1 MAPNRRM
8 PNDAAGFASRYGPL
22 SCSHH
27 RGFRR
32 WASTRP
38 VSRPSRQPAI
48 GLPGN
53 YPDRTHTGRRRRASA
68 QAMIAGQSPA
78 NALGARNFGL
88 NRLRTLTARVS
99 LKRGGSWRPPASPP
113 ARSCGPTA
121 ACPDFSPRDRPQGR
135 ESARTAALVSISTTR
150 CVQPTEVASCSRYGV
165 TMLKFGSGGSSTAR
179 IDGSASAS
187 PVTSMP
193 GESVSPA
200 AKANSRSLFASFSV
214 ALAVVSSAGTLR

>member
-1 MAPNRRM
+1 M
-8 PNDAAGFASRYGPL
+8 
-22 SCSHH
+22 
-27 RGFRR
+27 R
-32 WASTRP
+32 WAHVNS
-38 VSRPSRQPAI
+38 
-48 GLPGN
+48 
-53 YPDRTHTGRRRRASA
+53 
-68 QAMIAGQSPA
+68 
-78 NALGARNFGL
+78 GL
-88 NRLRTLTARVS
+88 NSLRTLTARAARVS

-165 TMLKFGSGGSSTAR
+165 TMLKFGSAGSSTAR

-193 GESVSPA
+193 SDAQPSPGQCNLGCKLHPDSAAFTRTGHTLSRPVEHCEGCPVLAGVRNLDLDDPAVSRPDLHC
-200 AKANSRSLFASFSV
+200 NFEDRSIGCV
-214 ALAVVSSAGTLR
+214 GGN